1 MSARCVCNGY
11 SSTCSIANDG
21 SYTCACQGNT
31 CGSKCEECCPLFNQQ
46 PYQPSLSSAQ
56 IACEECNCNGQATS
70 CVYDSSVD
78 AANQSLNT
86 NGIFSGGGVCA
97 CVNDSGGVNCREC
110 EVLFF
115 LPEGLQFSTSQCEPC
130 NCNDQGS
137 RRVSNVVYLDCLR
150 EATMGMAV
158 GDCYCKTN
166 VEGSKCDVC
175 EDEHYNLSAS
185 NANGCQPC
193 DCHRPGTVGASNL
206 CSKDMN
212 GQCPCK
218 NFTTGRRCDECKD
231 KFFNLEM
238 GNTLGCTP
246 CDCNGG
252 ASLNEVCNKVDGKC
266 DCISHVTDRQC
277 TRQGV
282 DFGFYFRG
290 VHAIFT
296 EGESQAQTWRF
307 SSSEF
312 DGFSGRGYAVL
323 SLGDSLSLTL
333 DIPIDT
339 EYDILVRYLSSVG
352 TPTLTGQIARGT
364 ESHSLSLVST
374 TNLFGRLGRVNL
386 SSQGTYDVTLNVIN
400 LGGEILIVSVLS
412 SGFGSSQIPFSKIAF
427 VLRRSRK
434 TPLFLAWDRMQT
446 TIVKYFV
453 VSIIFL
459 PSRGCISLG
468 LEMMEDIVE
477 NIKNLVLHQQD
488 HDSKTFFLF
497 GSFWVY
503 IISRASKIFI
513 VKTTRF

>member
-1 MSARCVCNGY
+1 MAEIKVNGRCVCNGY
-11 SSTCSIANDG
+11 SSTCSIGNDG

-46 PYQPSLSSAQ
+46 PYQPCLSSTQ
-56 IACEECNCNGQATS
+56 ISCEECNCNGHAMS
-70 CVYDSSVD
+70 CAYDNAVD
-78 AANQSLNT
+78 AANRSLNI
-86 NGIFSGGGVCA
+86 NDVFSGGGVCD
-97 CVNDSGGVNCREC
+97 CLDNTGGVNCDEC
-110 EVLFF
+110 EVLHF
-115 LPEGLQFSTSQCEPC
+115 LPEGLLLSNASQCEPC
-130 NCNDQGS
+130 NCSDQGS
-137 RRVSNVVYLDCLR
+137 RNVSNVVYLDCLR
-150 EATMGMAV
+150 EATVGMSV

-185 NANGCQPC
+185 NTNGCQPC
-193 DCHRPGTVGASNL
+193 DCHRSGTVDGSNL

-238 GNTLGCTP
+238 ENTLGCTP

-252 ASLNEVCNKVDGKC
+252 ASLKEVCNKVDGKC
-266 DCISHVTDRQC
+266 ECISNVTDRQC

-282 DFGFYFRG
+282 DSGFYFRG
-290 VHAIFT
+290 VYAIFT

-323 SLGDSLSLTL
+323 SVGDSLSLTL

-352 TPTLTGQIARGT
+352 TPTLTGQIARDT

-374 TNLFGRLGRVNL
+374 MNLFGRLGRVNI

-400 LGGEILIVSVLS
+400 LVGEILIVSVLGIMNNTLYNS
-412 SGFGSSQIPFSKIAF
+412 CM
-427 VLRRSRK
+427 VL
-434 TPLFLAWDRMQT
+434 
-446 TIVKYFV
+446 I
-453 VSIIFL
+453 
-459 PSRGCISLG
+459 
-468 LEMMEDIVE
+468 
-477 NIKNLVLHQQD
+477 N
-488 HDSKTFFLF
+488 
-497 GSFWVY
+497 
-503 IISRASKIFI
+503 
-513 VKTTRF
+513 